1 MASTNVMMH
10 QKVKILCTMGP
21 AIASAAKVTALVQSG
36 ANAFRLNM
44 SHGSHESHTDYI
56 KAIRATERKLGIY
69 LPIIADLQGPKI
81 RVADFKDRDA
91 ISLVAGHNVFV
102 ADVSVLKSLKLQT
115 TDEIIP
121 VTYPTIAKD
130 VKKGDVLLFD
140 DGLLKVAVVDT
151 DGKVVRGMVVH
162 GGALK
167 PRKGLNL
174 PHTAVS
180 QPAQVLSAAKKYLV
194 GTNFAEFVLKPE
206 SERGKDPADTP
217 APSTKSAAPKPAKNK

>member
-21 AIASAAKVTALVQSG
+21 AIASTAKVTALVQSG

-91 ISLVAGHNVFV
+91 IPLVAGNNVRI
-102 ADVSVLKSLKLQT
+102 ADVSVLKSLKLRT

-140 DGLLKVAVVDT
+140 DGLLKVQVVDT
-151 DGKVVRGMVVH
+151 DGKVVRGSI
-162 GGALK
+162 
-167 PRKGLNL
+167 RYR
-174 PHTAVS
+174 
-180 QPAQVLSAAKKYLV
+180 AATV
-194 GTNFAEFVLKPE
+194 
-206 SERGKDPADTP
+206 SERLASRAARVAEWDT
-217 APSTKSAAPKPAKNK
+217 